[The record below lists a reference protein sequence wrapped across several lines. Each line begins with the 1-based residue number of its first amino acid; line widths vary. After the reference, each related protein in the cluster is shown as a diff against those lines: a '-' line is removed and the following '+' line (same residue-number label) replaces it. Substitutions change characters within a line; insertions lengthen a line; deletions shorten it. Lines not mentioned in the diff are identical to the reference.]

1 MRRTA
6 IYPGTFDPI
15 TKGHIDVIRRSAAIF
30 DEVIVVIMDN
40 AAKHCLFNETERLLM
55 IQDACKDISNVKT
68 DVSSGLSVH
77 YAKEHGAQVMI
88 RGIREVLDYEYE
100 LKTATA
106 NMWLAPEIETMFLLS
121 RAEFAFL
128 SSSAVKEIAMHTDRL
143 EEFVTSL
150 TAEKLKEKFHSHKEH
165 E

>member
-1 MRRTA
+1 MHKTA

-15 TKGHIDVIRRSAAIF
+15 TKGHIDVIQRSAAIF

-40 AAKHCLFNETERLLM
+40 AAKQCLFTETERLLM
-55 IQDACKDISNVKT
+55 IQDACREIPNVKT
-68 DVSSGLSVH
+68 DVGTGLSVH
-77 YAKEHGAQVMI
+77 YAKEHGAPIMI

-121 RAEFAFL
+121 RSEFAFL
-128 SSSAVKEIAMHTDRL
+128 SSSAVKEIAMYTDHL
-143 EEFVTSL
+143 EEFVTPL
-150 TAEKLKEKFHSHKEH
+150 TAKKLKEKFHSDQKH